1 MYGRVLKPGRIG
13 GLALPHR
20 IIMGAMHLGI
30 ETTGDGRDLA
40 AFYAE
45 RAHGGAGLIVTGGAA
60 VSRSGVG
67 GPGYNLVN
75 EPDGCSRLARIPP
88 AVHASGALVALQLF
102 HAGRY
107 ARPDGPHPVAPS
119 PVHSRFAG
127 ATPHALTEAEILQTI
142 ADFARGAERAAA
154 AGFDAV
160 EVMASEGYLLNQ
172 FLSPLTN
179 LRDDAWGG
187 DAERRMRFPLD
198 VLRAIRERVGPSFP
212 VVFRISGDDLMP
224 GSSTSEEVAA
234 FARALRAEGVDAL
247 NVGVGWHESAVP
259 TVQTL
264 TPPGAWVPYA
274 EAVKAAVG
282 DLPVI
287 VSNRIN
293 TLALADH
300 VLAGGVDFVS
310 MARPFLADPDLIA
323 KHRRGQAHL
332 VNLCVGCNQ
341 ACIDRSLVDEPV
353 SCMVNP
359 RAVPSLSAPTSVPR
373 PMPSGADRSY
383 AVVGGGPAGLSAA
396 REFARFGGRVTL
408 FEAEAELGGQ
418 FRLARLVP
426 GKADYGATIR
436 YYEEELHRLGVDVR
450 LARRIGQDDQDAL
463 REFDGVVVASGGQ
476 PRRVGIPGAH
486 LPIVMDYVEAF
497 LNGAEGE
504 IVIIGGGGVSVDLAH
519 RVVGAPDGAEEFLRE
534 YGLLEQTAAPAE
546 GPGLTILSRSARIG
560 SGMGRST
567 RWAVLASLRR
577 RGVRVRTGIRYQEI
591 VPGGVVIG
599 TPDGKTETI
608 AAETVVIAAGQE
620 RDTAVPEL
628 LERAGVP
635 FRTAGSAAGGHDA
648 VEAFAQGVRAAR
660 HLMHDTARPC
670 PTQ

>member
-1 MYGRVLKPGRIG
+1 MYERALQPGRIG
-13 GLALPHR
+13 DLALPHR

-30 ETTGDGRDLA
+30 EATGDDRDLA

-45 RAHGGAGLIVTGGAA
+45 RARGGAGLIVTGGAA

-67 GPGYNLVN
+67 GPGYALVN
-75 EPDGCSRLARIPP
+75 EPDGWSRLARIPP

-119 PVHSRFAG
+119 AVHSKFAG
-127 ATPHALTEAEILQTI
+127 ATPHALTEAEILRTV

-154 AGFDAV
+154 VGFDAV

-179 LRDDAWGG
+179 RRDDAWGG

-198 VLRAIRERVGPSFP
+198 VLRAVRERVGPSFP
-212 VVFRISGDDLMP
+212 VVFRISGTDLMP
-224 GSSTSEEVAA
+224 GSSTSEEVTA
-234 FARALRAEGVDAL
+234 FARALQAGGVDAL

-287 VSNRIN
+287 AGNRIN
-293 TLALADH
+293 TLTLADQ
-300 VLAGGVDFVS
+300 VLARGVDFVS
-310 MARPFLADPDLIA
+310 MARPFLADPDFIA
-323 KHRRGQAHL
+323 KHKRGQAHL

-341 ACIDRSLVDEPV
+341 ACVDRSLADEPV

-359 RAVPSLSAPTSVPR
+359 HAVPSPTAPGPVS
-373 PMPSGADRSY
+373 SGADRSY

-396 REFARFGGRVTL
+396 RELARSGARVTL

-426 GKADYGATIR
+426 GKADYGSTIR
-436 YYEEELHRLGVDVR
+436 YYREELHRLGVDVR
-450 LARRIGQDDQDAL
+450 LARRIGPDDLDAL
-463 REFDGVVVASGGQ
+463 RAFDGVVVASGGQ
-476 PRRVGIPGAH
+476 PRRVGVPGAH
-486 LPIVMDYVEAF
+486 LPLVMDYAEAF

-504 IVIIGGGGVSVDLAH
+504 VVIIGGGGVSVDLAH
-519 RVVGAPDGAEEFLRE
+519 RIVGAPHSAEEFLRD
-534 YGLLEQTAAPAE
+534 YGLVKQAAVPAE
-546 GPGLTILSRSARIG
+546 GPRLTILSRSARIG

-591 VPGGVVIG
+591 VPGGVMIG
-599 TPDGKTETI
+599 TTDGGTETI
-608 AAETVVIAAGQE
+608 AADTVVIAAGQE
-620 RDTAVPEL
+620 RDTAAPEL
-628 LERAGVP
+628 LKRVGVP
-635 FRTAGSAAGGHDA
+635 FLTVGSAAGGRDA
-648 VEAFAQGVRAAR
+648 VEAFEQGVRAAR
-660 HLMHDTARPC
+660 HLMNDTARSR
-670 PTQ
+670 PTR

>member
-1 MYGRVLKPGRIG
+1 MYERVLKPGRIG

-30 ETTGDGRDLA
+30 ETTGEGRDLA

-45 RAHGGAGLIVTGGAA
+45 RARGGAGLIITGGAA
-60 VSRSGVG
+60 VNRSGVG

-75 EPDGCSRLARIPP
+75 EPDGWSRLARIPP
-88 AVHASGALVALQLF
+88 AVHTSGALVGLQLF

-127 ATPHALTEAEILQTI
+127 ATPYALTEAEIRRTI

-179 LRDDAWGG
+179 HRDDAWGG

-212 VVFRISGDDLMP
+212 VVFRVSGADLMP
-224 GSSTSEEVAA
+224 GSSTSEEVAT

-287 VSNRIN
+287 ASNRIN
-293 TLALADH
+293 TLALADR
-300 VLAGGVDFVS
+300 VLAGGVEFVS

-359 RAVPSLSAPTSVPR
+359 RAVPTAPASAPR
-373 PMPSGADRSY
+373 PEPSGADRAY

-396 REFARFGGRVTL
+396 CEFARLGARVTL

-436 YYEEELHRLGVDVR
+436 YYEEELHRLGVDVH
-450 LARRIGQDDQDAL
+450 LTRRIGQDDLDGL
-463 REFDGVVVASGGQ
+463 RAFDGVVVASGGQ
-476 PRRVGIPGAH
+476 PRRPGIPGAH
-486 LPIVMDYVEAF
+486 LPFVMDYMEAF
-497 LNGAEGE
+497 LKGVEGE
-504 IVIIGGGGVSVDLAH
+504 IVIVGGGGISVDLAH
-519 RVVGAPDGAEEFLRE
+519 RVVGAPAAAEEFLRE
-534 YGLLEQTAAPAE
+534 YGLVEQTAAPAE
-546 GPGLTILSRSARIG
+546 GPRLTILSRSARIG
-560 SGMGRST
+560 AGMGRST

-577 RGVRVRTGIRYQEI
+577 RGARFRTGIRYRAI
-591 VPGGVVIG
+591 VPAGVVIG
-599 TPDGKTETI
+599 TPDGGTETI
-608 AAETVVIAAGQE
+608 AADTVVIAAGQE
-620 RDTAVPEL
+620 RDTAMPEL

-648 VEAFAQGVRAAR
+648 VEAFAQGMRAAR
-660 HLMHDTARPC
+660 HLMLDTARAC
-670 PTQ
+670 PTR